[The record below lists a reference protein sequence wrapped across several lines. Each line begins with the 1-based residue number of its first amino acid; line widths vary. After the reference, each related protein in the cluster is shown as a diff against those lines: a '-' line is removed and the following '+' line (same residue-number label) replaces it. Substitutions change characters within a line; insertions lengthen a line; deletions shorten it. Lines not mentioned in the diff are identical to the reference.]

1 MQSPRKKRRRKPQ
14 APMVFTSTVPVR
26 PRLPDEPFL
35 VGYVRVS
42 TDQQDTQRQVD
53 ELVKS
58 GVDPRDIW
66 GDKAS
71 GKDLD
76 RVGWQAMMRDM
87 QPGDILVVHT
97 LDRISRD
104 ALDTLTVFRDL
115 NERGIKVRVLTLGLD
130 TSTPVGRFMLTMLA
144 AHAQLERDMAL
155 VRTMSG
161 LQRAR
166 ERGVVLGSVKKFP
179 DAAIAEAV
187 RVHGTYEAA
196 AKALGCTKITIQ
208 RGMDRI
214 KAAQDAAEAAKEQE
228 NG

>member
-1 MQSPRKKRRRKPQ
+1 MTVRKKRRRKAQ
-14 APMVFTSTVPVR
+14 APMVFTSSVPVI
-26 PRLPDEPFL
+26 PRGENDPFL

-53 ELVKS
+53 ELVRA

-97 LDRISRD
+97 LDRISRN

-115 NERGIKVRVLTLGLD
+115 NERGIKVRVLTMGLD
-130 TSTPVGRFMLTMLA
+130 TATPVGRFTLTLMA

-161 LQRAR
+161 LQRAK
-166 ERGVVLGSVKKFP
+166 ERGKILGSVKQFP
-179 DAAIAEAV
+179 DTAIAEAV
-187 RVHGTYEAA
+187 KAHGTYEAA
-196 AKALGCTKITIQ
+196 AKAIGCSRITVI
-208 RGMDRI
+208 RAMNRI
-214 KAAQDAAEAAKEQE
+214 KEAEEAAKAAKEQAHD
-228 NG
+228 